1 MVVAFLSLGVIL
13 VLGVLFVFFVPFRD
27 GSHREPSLNKETR
40 ETFVGCPA
48 HFNPTQFYVDKDG
61 GEGIGFSEGQK
72 SICLVKPDTSNT
84 KVLPIKDLLLSEV
97 LENGTVVA
105 KSSRSDDKGKELLAK
120 IHTVNAKA
128 SSEQDPEQA
137 TSSENG
143 NSSVN
148 AKASSEQDPEQAT
161 SSENGNSSGNTNSI
175 ELRILV
181 NDDDPVHVVSFLN
194 MESKKG
200 GLIYNVAATQAKIWQ
215 DIMNS
220 LIKKAGQECQPRKQK
235 NKLAP

>member
-1 MVVAFLSLGVIL
+1 M
-13 VLGVLFVFFVPFRD
+13 
-27 GSHREPSLNKETR
+27 
-40 ETFVGCPA
+40 GCPA
-48 HFNPTQFYVDKDG
+48 HFNPTQFYVDKNG

-120 IHTVNAKA
+120 IHTF
-128 SSEQDPEQA
+128 
-137 TSSENG
+137 
-143 NSSVN
+143 N

-200 GLIYNVAATQAKIWQ
+200 GLIYSVAATQAKIWQ
-215 DIMNS
+215 DIMSS

>member
-1 MVVAFLSLGVIL
+1 M
-13 VLGVLFVFFVPFRD
+13 
-27 GSHREPSLNKETR
+27 
-40 ETFVGCPA
+40 
-48 HFNPTQFYVDKDG
+48 DKDG
-61 GEGIGFSEGQK
+61 GEGIAFSEGQK
-72 SICLVKPDTSNT
+72 SICLVRPGTLNT

-105 KSSRSDDKGKELLAK
+105 KSSRSDDMGKELLAK
-120 IHTVNAKA
+120 IYTLNTKA

-143 NSSVN
+143 NSS
-148 AKASSEQDPEQAT
+148 D
-161 SSENGNSSGNTNSI
+161 NTNSI

-200 GLIYNVAATQAKIWQ
+200 GLIYNEAATQVKIWQ

-220 LIKKAGQECQPRKQK
+220 LIKKAGQK
-235 NKLAP
+235 

>member
-13 VLGVLFVFFVPFRD
+13 VLGVLFIFFVP
-27 GSHREPSLNKETR
+27 REAFLNNEKR
-40 ETFVGCPA
+40 EKFVGCPA

-143 NSSVN
+143 NSS
-148 AKASSEQDPEQAT
+148 
-161 SSENGNSSGNTNSI
+161 GNTNSI

-215 DIMNS
+215 DIMSS

>member
-1 MVVAFLSLGVIL
+1 MDVAFLSLGVIL
-13 VLGVLFVFFVPFRD
+13 VLGVLFLFFIP
-27 GSHREPSLNKETR
+27 REAFLNKETR
-40 ETFVGCPA
+40 ETFVGCPT

-61 GEGIGFSEGQK
+61 GEGIAFSEGQK
-72 SICLVKPDTSNT
+72 SICLVRPGTLNT

-105 KSSRSDDKGKELLAK
+105 KSSRSDDMGKELLAK
-120 IHTVNAKA
+120 IYTLNTKA

-143 NSSVN
+143 NSS
-148 AKASSEQDPEQAT
+148 D
-161 SSENGNSSGNTNSI
+161 NTNSI
-175 ELRILV
+175 ELRMLV

-200 GLIYNVAATQAKIWQ
+200 GLIYNSAVTQAKLWQ

-220 LIKKAGQECQPRKQK
+220 LIKKAGQK
-235 NKLAP
+235 

>member
-143 NSSVN
+143 NSS
-148 AKASSEQDPEQAT
+148 
-161 SSENGNSSGNTNSI
+161 GNTNSI

-215 DIMNS
+215 DIMSS

>member
-72 SICLVKPDTSNT
+72 SICLVKPDTSNA

-120 IHTVNAKA
+120 IHT
-128 SSEQDPEQA
+128 
-137 TSSENG
+137 
-143 NSSVN
+143 VN

-200 GLIYNVAATQAKIWQ
+200 GLIYNVAATEAKIWQ

-220 LIKKAGQECQPRKQK
+220 LIKKAGQE
-235 NKLAP
+235 

>member
-13 VLGVLFVFFVPFRD
+13 VLGVLFLFFVP
-27 GSHREPSLNKETR
+27 REPSLNKETR

-120 IHTVNAKA
+120 IHTF
-128 SSEQDPEQA
+128 
-137 TSSENG
+137 
-143 NSSVN
+143 N

-220 LIKKAGQECQPRKQK
+220 LIKKAGQE
-235 NKLAP
+235 

>member
-61 GEGIGFSEGQK
+61 GDGISFSEGQK

-120 IHTVNAKA
+120 IHT
-128 SSEQDPEQA
+128 
-137 TSSENG
+137 
-143 NSSVN
+143 VN

>member
-61 GEGIGFSEGQK
+61 GEGISFSEGQK

-120 IHTVNAKA
+120 IHTF
-128 SSEQDPEQA
+128 
-137 TSSENG
+137 
-143 NSSVN
+143 N

-215 DIMNS
+215 DIMSS

>member
-143 NSSVN
+143 NSS
-148 AKASSEQDPEQAT
+148 
-161 SSENGNSSGNTNSI
+161 GNTNSI

>member
-13 VLGVLFVFFVPFRD
+13 VLGVLFLFFVP
-27 GSHREPSLNKETR
+27 REPSLNKETR

-120 IHTVNAKA
+120 IHTF
-128 SSEQDPEQA
+128 
-137 TSSENG
+137 
-143 NSSVN
+143 N

-200 GLIYNVAATQAKIWQ
+200 GLIYNVAATEAKIWQ

-235 NKLAP
+235 YKLAP

>member
-13 VLGVLFVFFVPFRD
+13 VLGVLFVFFVP
-27 GSHREPSLNKETR
+27 REPSLNKETR

-120 IHTVNAKA
+120 IHTF
-128 SSEQDPEQA
+128 
-137 TSSENG
+137 
-143 NSSVN
+143 N

-200 GLIYNVAATQAKIWQ
+200 GLIYNVAATEAKIWQ

-220 LIKKAGQECQPRKQK
+220 LIKKAGQE
-235 NKLAP
+235 

>member
-143 NSSVN
+143 NSS
-148 AKASSEQDPEQAT
+148 
-161 SSENGNSSGNTNSI
+161 GNTNSI

-220 LIKKAGQECQPRKQK
+220 LIKKAGQEGQLRKQK

>member
-13 VLGVLFVFFVPFRD
+13 VLGVLIVFLAPFRD

-120 IHTVNAKA
+120 IHTF
-128 SSEQDPEQA
+128 
-137 TSSENG
+137 
-143 NSSVN
+143 N

-220 LIKKAGQECQPRKQK
+220 LIKKAGQE
-235 NKLAP
+235 

>member
-40 ETFVGCPA
+40 QTFVGCPA

-120 IHTVNAKA
+120 IHTF
-128 SSEQDPEQA
+128 
-137 TSSENG
+137 
-143 NSSVN
+143 N

-220 LIKKAGQECQPRKQK
+220 LIKKAGQE
-235 NKLAP
+235 